1 MAQGFRYGQVGIVE
15 LDIFSH
21 QADGHT
27 AAAAADIFHHLFPVC
42 QIRLPGFQSQFPAHD
57 GRQIRLFQ
65 HQRRFIQ
72 HRKGDV
78 FNDAVRL
85 YVAEQADF
93 LENGRLQG
101 FVTAQN
107 NNVGVN
113 AHTPQFLDGMLG
125 GFGFV
130 LVRAPEERHQGHMDE
145 QAVLPAHFQG
155 NLPHCFQEGLGLDVT
170 DGTPDFRNHHIG
182 IGLLSHPVDK
192 ILDFVG
198 NMGNHLDSRA
208 QILSPTLLIQHIPV
222 NLAGG
227 QVGILVQIFVDK
239 PLIVAQIQIRL
250 RTVLGNVDL
259 SVLIRAHGTRVDVD
273 IRVQLLGGNF
283 QPPGLQQPAQ
293 GGSRNALAQT
303 GNHAAGYKDI
313 FRHMPVFSF
322 SHSTVTDLARF
333 FGLSMSHP
341 FSFAT

>member
-1 MAQGFRYGQVGIVE
+1 
-15 LDIFSH
+15 
-21 QADGHT
+21 
-27 AAAAADIFHHLFPVC
+27 
-42 QIRLPGFQSQFPAHD
+42 
-57 GRQIRLFQ
+57 
-65 HQRRFIQ
+65 
-72 HRKGDV
+72 
-78 FNDAVRL
+78 
-85 YVAEQADF
+85 
-93 LENGRLQG
+93 
-101 FVTAQN
+101 
-107 NNVGVN
+107 
-113 AHTPQFLDGMLG
+113 
-125 GFGFV
+125 
-130 LVRAPEERHQGHMDE
+130 MDE

-313 FRHMPVFSF
+313 FRHMPVSPFLTPPSRIWQDSSAYQCRIRF
-322 SHSTVTDLARF
+322 PSPHDRQASAR
-333 FGLSMSHP
+333 G
-341 FSFAT
+341 